1 MLFKRSEKPSCPV
14 YVETKDSVPYCFR
27 SSVSHGLGVFSK
39 KKLRHGSSVGIFL
52 HYNKNGQTSRMVR
65 DELCRFMNHSDTPNV
80 ELKIHDDRNIHAYV
94 ENELR
99 EDEELFVDYTKV
111 FSMLMNKYFP
121 FIIDLPVRI
130 RTEELK
136 NFGRKVSHDG
146 FMNDMQS
153 IRDGNWR

>member
-1 MLFKRSEKPSCPV
+1 MLFRKLKTPLSPV
-14 YVETKDSVPYCFR
+14 CVVTKDETPYYFK
-27 SSVSHGLGVFSK
+27 SSVVEGIGVFAKQDLRPDHHLGVF
-39 KKLRHGSSVGIFL
+39 L
-52 HYNKNGQTSRMVR
+52 HCSTCDGLNRIVR

-99 EDEELFVDYTKV
+99 DDEELFVDYTKV